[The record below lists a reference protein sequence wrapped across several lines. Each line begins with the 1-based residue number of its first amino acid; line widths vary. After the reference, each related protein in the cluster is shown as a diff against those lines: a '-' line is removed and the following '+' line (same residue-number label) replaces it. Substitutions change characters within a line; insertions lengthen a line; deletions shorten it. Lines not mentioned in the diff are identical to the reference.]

1 MIKETQYTSIKNL
14 LDRLTRHPMLKD
26 ISLESVVQYTIDFIA
41 IFGLPKLYINKEA
54 TIQIKDYRGL
64 LPCDLI
70 SINQVQDCDTK
81 ICLRSMD
88 GTFTIQENNTKKEL
102 QFKTQ
107 GNIIFTSIQEG
118 ELLISYKAIPVDEE
132 GYPLI
137 SDNPVFLRALEAFIK
152 ESYFTILFDM
162 NKISTAV
169 LQNTQQQYAWA
180 AGQLEEEYTIPS
192 LSEME
197 SLKNSWCT
205 LLQRTT
211 EFDNGFAHNGD
222 REYIR
227 NY

>member
-41 IFGLPKLYINKEA
+41 IFGLPKMYMDKET

-64 LPCDLI
+64 LPCDLV
-70 SINQVQDCDTK
+70 SINQVQDAQTK

-88 GTFTIQENNTKKEL
+88 GTFLPKEGLNEL

-107 GNIIFTSIQEG
+107 GNIIFTTIEEG
-118 ELLISYKAIPVDEE
+118 ELLISYKAIPVDKE
-132 GYPLI
+132 GYPLL
-137 SDNPVFLRALEAFIK
+137 SDNPVFLRALELFIK
-152 ESYFTILFDM
+152 ENYFTILFDM
-162 NKISTAV
+162 GKISPAI
-169 LQNTQQQYAWA
+169 LQNTQQQYSWA

-192 LSEME
+192 ISEME

-205 LLQRTT
+205 LIQRTT
-211 EFDNGFAHNGD
+211 EFDNGFSHNGD

>member
-88 GTFTIQENNTKKEL
+88 GTFTIQENNTRKEL

-162 NKISTAV
+162 NKISNAV

-227 NY
+227 NH

>member
-54 TIQIKDYRGL
+54 TVQIKDYRGL

-88 GTFTIQENNTKKEL
+88 GTFTIQENNTRKEL

-118 ELLISYKAIPVDEE
+118 KLLISYKAIPVDEE

-162 NKISTAV
+162 NKISNTV

-227 NY
+227 NH